1 MPLLLLTG
9 PTFCI
14 FVRLFILFYDF
25 QSRAFDSM
33 VAIPC
38 FQSLVFN
45 PVPLIPCFQSHGV
58 LSLLTQCNQTSRL

>member
-38 FQSLVFN
+38 FQSRAVN
-45 PVPLIPCFQSHGV
+45 PVLSIPWRSFASHTMQSDV
-58 LSLLTQCNQTSRL
+58 